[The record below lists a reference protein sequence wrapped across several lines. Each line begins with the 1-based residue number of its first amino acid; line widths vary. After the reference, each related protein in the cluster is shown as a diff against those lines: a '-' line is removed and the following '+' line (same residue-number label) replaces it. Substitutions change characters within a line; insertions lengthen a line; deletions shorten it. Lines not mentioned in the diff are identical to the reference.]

1 MALRLKDVA
10 EELSDIQWTT
20 VKCMAVHLNQ
30 MSWGTL
36 EKIESSSSV
45 DDERINRAIDTWM
58 RRDVDA
64 SWVQLVSAL
73 RIVKQNALAEKIRAR
88 YCPNMPADTQPA
100 VETSSAGIDSDETA
114 FLPSEPL
121 AAQPHALPSVDTCL
135 SSPPQTHGLISFNA
149 LNQPAKSRIPSSP
162 VPVSSGLD
170 QHPSNEPLKLSS
182 TPALAVEPHDS
193 MQGVAG
199 DVAISEGRVKQI
211 EEEILYLDDRYA
223 DLRTNTHLYM
233 IERESASPTFL
244 QTFRVTILEL
254 PQREQVRYPTLFEN
268 TYDIRFAPDVSQ
280 IFDIIRPYS
289 NYMNY
294 ELLQWIITK
303 FGNPPLKQE
312 MSGYVVELETFEMK
326 TTIMEFVAAGND
338 CTEIPDDYRKVIVKM
353 RKDASQCTLH
363 EVRMFVKKTLAKKS
377 RVMLHAL
384 MLQQMFVNTVIVTLG
399 VPRDSLAHLSLAFD
413 TEFQEAHSI
422 FTVVIDGDRLE
433 VCSSL

>member
-1 MALRLKDVA
+1 MALQLKDVA
-10 EELSDIQWTT
+10 EELSDIQWKD
-20 VKCMAVHLNQ
+20 VKCMALHLNQ
-30 MSWGTL
+30 MSWDTL
-36 EKIESSSSV
+36 GDIESSSSV
-45 DDERINRAIDTWM
+45 NNERVICAVDTWM
-58 RRDVDA
+58 RRDVNA
-64 SWVQLVSAL
+64 SWGQLVSAL
-73 RIVKQNALAEKIRAR
+73 RKVKRNALAEKIRAR
-88 YCPNMPADTQPA
+88 YCPDMPADTQPA
-100 VETSSAGIDSDETA
+100 VETSPAGFDETVS
-114 FLPSEPL
+114 LPSEPL
-121 AAQPHALPSVDTCL
+121 AAQPRALPSFF
-135 SSPPQTHGLISFNA
+135 SSPPQTHSLISFNA
-149 LNQPAKSRIPSSP
+149 SNQLAKSRIPSSP

-182 TPALAVEPHDS
+182 TPVLAVEPHDS

-211 EEEILYLDDRYA
+211 EEEISHLDDRYA

-268 TYDIRFAPDVSQ
+268 TYNIRFAPDVSQ

-338 CTEIPDDYRKVIVKM
+338 CAEIPDDYRKVIVKM

-363 EVRMFVKKTLAKKS
+363 EVRMFVKKELAKKS

-399 VPRDSLAHLSLAFD
+399 VPRDSLAHLALAFD

>member
-1 MALRLKDVA
+1 MALRLKEVA

-100 VETSSAGIDSDETA
+100 VETSSTGIDSDETA

-121 AAQPHALPSVDTCL
+121 AAQPHALPLVDTCL

-149 LNQPAKSRIPSSP
+149 SNKPAKSPTPSSP
-162 VPVSSGLD
+162 VHVSSGLD

-182 TPALAVEPHDS
+182 TPALAVEPYDS
-193 MQGVAG
+193 MQGVAR
-199 DVAISEGRVKQI
+199 DVTISESRVKEI
-211 EEEILYLDDRYA
+211 EEEMSHLDDRYA

-233 IERESASPTFL
+233 IEKENESPTFL
-244 QTFRVTILEL
+244 KTFRVTILEL
-254 PQREQVRYPTLFEN
+254 PQREQVRYPRLFQN
-268 TYDIRFAPDVSQ
+268 TYEIHSAPNVSH
-280 IFDIIRPYS
+280 IFDVIRPYS

-326 TTIMEFVAAGND
+326 TTIMEFVAATND
-338 CTEIPDDYRKVIVKM
+338 CTEIPDNYRRIIVKI

-363 EVRMFVKKTLAKKS
+363 EVRMFVKKALVKKS
-377 RVMLHAL
+377 CFMPHAL
-384 MLQQMFVNTVIVTLG
+384 MLEQISVNTVVVTLG
-399 VPRDSLAHLSLAFD
+399 VPCDSLAHLSLAFD

-422 FTVVIDGDRLE
+422 CTAVIDGERLE
-433 VCSSL
+433 VRSSL

>member
-1 MALRLKDVA
+1 MALQLKDVA
-10 EELSDIQWTT
+10 EELSDIQWKD

-30 MSWGTL
+30 MSWATL
-36 EKIESSSSV
+36 ENIESSSSV
-45 DDERINRAIDTWM
+45 NNERVNCAVDTWM
-58 RRDVDA
+58 RRDVNA
-64 SWVQLVSAL
+64 SWGQLVSAL
-73 RIVKQNALAEKIRAR
+73 RKVKQNALAEKICAR
-88 YCPNMPADTQPA
+88 YCPDMPADTQPA
-100 VETSSAGIDSDETA
+100 VETSPAGFDETVS
-114 FLPSEPL
+114 LPSKPL
-121 AAQPHALPSVDTCL
+121 AGQPRALPSFF
-135 SSPPQTHGLISFNA
+135 SSPPQTHSLISFNA
-149 LNQPAKSRIPSSP
+149 SNQPTISRIPSSP
-162 VPVSSGLD
+162 IPVSSGLD

-182 TPALAVEPHDS
+182 TPALAIEPHDS

-211 EEEILYLDDRYA
+211 EEEISHLDDRYA

-233 IERESASPTFL
+233 IERESVSPTFL
-244 QTFRVTILEL
+244 QMFRVTILEL
-254 PQREQVRYPTLFEN
+254 PQREQVRYPRLFEN
-268 TYDIRFAPDVSQ
+268 TYDIRSAPDVSH

-363 EVRMFVKKTLAKKS
+363 EVRMFVKKELAKKS

-399 VPRDSLAHLSLAFD
+399 VPRDSLVDLSLAFD